1 MDPSPAGCLRAGR
14 RDRELEAE
22 LQAHLELAAE
32 AARRRGL
39 SAGDAMHEARLRAG
53 GAAQAMEQLRDQRGV
68 PVLSGLGQ
76 DLRLALRSLGA
87 TPLVSAVAVLS
98 LALAIGANTAIFSLV
113 NGLLLRKLPVGD
125 PGRLVHVTDS
135 VRRDT
140 GEIRVRAWN
149 YPFWEQIRQRPQ
161 LFAGATAWSSE
172 RFNVAESGET
182 QFVDGLW
189 VDAGFFDALGVHAAA
204 GRTFSAADNRPGGGP
219 DGPVAVIGNGY
230 AERQFGG
237 AAAALGRTLRLDGV
251 TFTIVGVAPREFF
264 GLEVGRT
271 FDVAVPLGAEP
282 LIRRRDSALGSAP
295 TNFLSIVARLQPGQS
310 IDAATVDLR
319 RVQAEISAAAIGDAT
334 REEREVIERHLVSP
348 LTLLPAST
356 GFSYLREA
364 FQRPLLIT
372 GGVVVLVLL
381 IGCVNVANLLLAR
394 ALSRRHELSVQA
406 ALGAPRW
413 RLVRQLVAESAALS
427 VLGASLGT
435 FIAAAGAPFLVNQL
449 STPASQVVL
458 DLTIGGRVLAFTTA
472 VAVLTTL
479 MFGIA
484 PAFRVAGARPIEAIQ
499 ERGRA
504 VTTGRGGL
512 MGWLVGVQ
520 VALSMVLLIGAGL
533 FVRSFATLTARD
545 LGIEPDRVL
554 VATIDVERTD
564 IEPALRVALYER
576 VREAVLDTPA
586 VAEAAI
592 SLLTPL
598 GGGGFTPPVD
608 VETPSGRVRTDPDGD
623 VCGNLISAGWFRT
636 FGTPVISGRDLA
648 EDDRKGAPRVAIVNE
663 AFVRR
668 FLAGASPLGRALTI
682 YPNTP
687 RALQFVV
694 VGVAADAVYSSAREA
709 APATWYLPVAQ
720 FDVEGFPFESARL
733 SVRTSGASP
742 AALTKAVTAA
752 ALTVNPHLSLT
763 FRSLGEEVRGS
774 LTLDRVMA
782 QVAGFFGALALLL
795 AGLGLYGVTAHA
807 ISRRR
812 TEIGI
817 RVALGA
823 RPADVVVLVLARVSL
838 LLAAG
843 VVAGAALTLWASK
856 FVAGLLYGLVP
867 TDPTML
873 AGAAV
878 VLFTTGIVATWI
890 PARRASRIDP
900 IIALREG

>member
-1 MDPSPAGCLRAGR
+1 
-14 RDRELEAE
+14 
-22 LQAHLELAAE
+22 
-32 AARRRGL
+32 
-39 SAGDAMHEARLRAG
+39 
-53 GAAQAMEQLRDQRGV
+53 
-68 PVLSGLGQ
+68 
-76 DLRLALRSLGA
+76 
-87 TPLVSAVAVLS
+87 
-98 LALAIGANTAIFSLV
+98 
-113 NGLLLRKLPVGD
+113 
-125 PGRLVHVTDS
+125 VHVTDS

-140 GEIRVRAWN
+140 GEIRVRSWS

-161 LFAGATAWSSE
+161 LYAGATAWSFE

-189 VDAGFFDALGVHAAA
+189 VDAGFFDALGVHAAT

-219 DGPVAVIGNGY
+219 DGPVAVIGYGY
-230 AERQFGG
+230 GERQFGG

-251 TFTIVGVAPREFF
+251 TFTIVGVAPAGFF

-282 LIRRRDSALGSAP
+282 LIRRRDSALGSAS
-295 TNFLSIVARLQPGQS
+295 TNFLSIVARLPPGQS
-310 IDAATVDLR
+310 IDAATVEFR
-319 RVQAEISAAAIGDAT
+319 RRQAEINAAAIGDAT
-334 REEREVIERHLVSP
+334 PEEREVLGRRLASP

-413 RLVRQLVAESAALS
+413 RLVRQLFAESAALS
-427 VLGASLGT
+427 VSGAALGMFVAT
-435 FIAAAGAPFLVNQL
+435 VGAPFLVSQL
-449 STPASQVVL
+449 STPSTRVVL
-458 DLTIGGRVLAFTTA
+458 DLPIDGRVLAFTTA

-499 ERGRA
+499 ERGRT

-520 VALSMVLLIGAGL
+520 VALSMVLLVGAGL
-533 FVRSFATLTARD
+533 FLRSFATLTARD

-554 VATIDVERTD
+554 VATIDPQRAD

-576 VREAVLDTPA
+576 VREAVLQTPD
-586 VAEAAI
+586 VAEAGI
-592 SLLTPL
+592 SFLTPL
-598 GGGGFTPPVD
+598 GGGGFTPAVA
-608 VETPSGRVRTDPDGD
+608 VETPSGPVRTDPNGD
-623 VCGNLISAGWFRT
+623 VFGNLISSGWFRT
-636 FGTPVISGRDLA
+636 FGTPVTSGRDFT
-648 EDDRKGAPRVAIVNE
+648 DGDRKGAPRVAIVNE

-668 FLAGASPLGRALTI
+668 FLTAASPLGRALTI

-687 RALQFVV
+687 RALQVVV
-694 VGVAADAVYSSAREA
+694 VGVAADAVYSSVREA
-709 APATWYLPVAQ
+709 APPTWYLPMAQ
-720 FDVEGFPFESARL
+720 FDIRGFPFDSARL
-733 SVRTSGASP
+733 SMRTSGAPP

-763 FRSLGEEVRGS
+763 FRSFGEDVRGS

-823 RPADVVVLVLARVSL
+823 RPADVVVLVLARMSL
-838 LLAAG
+838 LLGAG

-878 VLFTTGIVATWI
+878 VLSTTGIVATWI
-890 PARRASRIDP
+890 PARRAARMDP
-900 IIALREG
+900 LIALRES